1 MAAGIDSKALTSD
14 STRMLQLLCLAVVA
28 GVCLLKAFWGWG
40 GLDFFVTVGVVG
52 VVALGLGPVALRLFG
67 VAAET
72 PGQTAHL
79 ALKAAE
85 VGAIS
90 ALTAA
95 AIGVGAA
102 FGALFGNSSHFG
114 GVVIGLF
121 LLALGAIGS
130 VAIAAGVGLVGV
142 MRAHGVAIE
151 APRAASP
158 AAAPATEAA
167 AQWTPEQWAAYQ
179 QQQAAYQQQQGGGD
193 PNAGA

>member
-1 MAAGIDSKALTSD
+1 MAAEIDSKALTSD
-14 STRMLQLLCLAVVA
+14 STRMLQLLCMAVVT

-40 GLDFFVTVGVVG
+40 GLDFFVTVGAVG
-52 VVALGLGPVALRLFG
+52 VVALGLGPVAMRLFG

-85 VGAIS
+85 AGAI
-90 ALTAA
+90 AGLTTV
-95 AIGVGAA
+95 AIGIGAA

-114 GVVIGLF
+114 GVVLALF
-121 LLALGAIGS
+121 FLTLGAIGALA
-130 VAIAAGVGLVGV
+130 VAAGVGLVGV
-142 MRAHGVAIE
+142 MRANGVVIE
-151 APRAASP
+151 APRS
-158 AAAPATEAA
+158 AAPATEAA